1 MESGFEQGGAKG
13 HLPEHARKAHPG
25 RQCDPV
31 QSERYALLFAGYWW
45 LLVLTGN

>member
-13 HLPEHARKAHPG
+13 YLPKHAREAHSG

-31 QSERYALLFAGYWW
+31 QSERYALLFAGHW
-45 LLVLTGN
+45 

>member
-13 HLPEHARKAHPG
+13 DLPKHAHEAHPG

-31 QSERYALLFAGYWW
+31 QPERYALLFARYYR
-45 LLVLTGN
+45 LLVLIEE